1 MNESEQ
7 EKYMSYVSN
16 MSEAEAKHLLVA
28 GTHRLIDVRLQ
39 GKQSD
44 KEILYL
50 DNNLKHYD
58 KELRIKKYENL
69 MIKVEYDTKFREE
82 LKREQGKYSRKITDL
97 TLQHES
103 QLERKDQEM
112 QHKDEEIA
120 RLNKKL
126 YNYKVWYDNCVRH
139 HPQDHGISSTP
150 SKTSASGRVR
160 TPSDKKTDKRTNKSS
175 KHTAVVFPNNS
186 QAED

>member
-82 LKREQGKYSRKITDL
+82 LKKEQGKYSRKITDL

-103 QLERKDQEM
+103 QLERKDQENQFLLKENAM
-112 QHKDEEIA
+112 LK
-120 RLNKKL
+120 KKL

-139 HPQDHGISSTP
+139 HPQDNGTSSTP
-150 SKTSASGRVR
+150 SKTSGRVK

-175 KHTAVVFPNNS
+175 KQTAVVLPNNS